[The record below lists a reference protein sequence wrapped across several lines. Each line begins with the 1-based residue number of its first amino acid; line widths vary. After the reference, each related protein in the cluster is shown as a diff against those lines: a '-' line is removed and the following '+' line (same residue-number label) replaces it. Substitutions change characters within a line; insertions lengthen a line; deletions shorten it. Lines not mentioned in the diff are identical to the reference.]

1 MAGRPGQWWDFDPFV
16 RSGGWAVFRMGKDAE
31 QDRGGNAVAFPLGG
45 QFEKTQWGETVK
57 AHRIL

>member
-1 MAGRPGQWWDFDPFV
+1 MAGRPGQWWDFDRCV

-31 QDRGGNAVAFPLGG
+31 QDRGENAVAFCLGG
-45 QFEKTQWGETVK
+45 QFEKTQWGKTVK